1 MSNRSGRNKK
11 KHPQR
16 KWTPFE
22 RAVANP
28 KSGIGELGVDV
39 VAGSFDEIWL
49 NSHYQVCL
57 KRIPAPP
64 DWPCDMI
71 HLSIKRLDKHPIHD
85 WRHFQWIKNELV
97 GEENEAVEIY
107 PAESRLV
114 DTSNQYHL
122 WVFFD
127 PNVRIPFGFKERAIW
142 LGGTYGSKQRD
153 WPEEKKPPDCIRLT
167 EGDIRKMAAE
177 FQKKRS

>member
-1 MSNRSGRNKK
+1 MSKKPKK
-11 KHPQR
+11 KKTPR
-16 KWTPFE
+16 KPWTPFE

-28 KSGIGELGVDV
+28 QSGLGQLGIDV
-39 VAGSFDEIWL
+39 VKDAFDEIWK

-64 DWPCDMI
+64 GWPCDMV

-97 GEENEAVEIY
+97 GEENEAIEIY

-122 WVFFD
+122 WVFSSSE
-127 PNVRIPFGFKERAIW
+127 VRIPLGFGERAVW
-142 LGGTYGSKQRD
+142 EGDVAGAKQRD
-153 WPEEKKPPDCIRLT
+153 WPPEKRPSDAISPS
-167 EGDIRKMAAE
+167 EADIRQMAATS
-177 FQKKRS
+177 RSV